1 MKYRGTKFLEWYG
14 YLRVVRMK
22 HRCVFFSGIFL
33 VTLVFRHPKSGNM
46 INQKHETLDKVDLLE
61 RMVDGIGR

>member
-1 MKYRGTKFLEWYG
+1 MVWVFEGCLNETSLCFFL
-14 YLRVVRMK
+14 RD
-22 HRCVFFSGIFL
+22 FF